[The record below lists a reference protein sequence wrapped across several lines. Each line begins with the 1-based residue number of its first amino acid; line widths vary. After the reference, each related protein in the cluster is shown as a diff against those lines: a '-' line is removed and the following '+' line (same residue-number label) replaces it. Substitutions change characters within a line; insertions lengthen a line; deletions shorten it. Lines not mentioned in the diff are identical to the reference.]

1 MYGIEEDH
9 AEFLKKVRVAIESG
23 KTPEGVAKAV
33 HRVCREACKQ
43 WGMNP
48 KIETFCRQERLGVW
62 KVSWE
67 SGPYQWAIAASL
79 SYDNRAVLCEPYWS
93 FDLECSVP

>member
-9 AEFLKKVRVAIESG
+9 AEFLTKVRIAIESG

-48 KIETFCRQERLGVW
+48 KIETFCRQE
-62 KVSWE
+62 
-67 SGPYQWAIAASL
+67 YQWAIAASL
-79 SYDNRAVLCEPYWS
+79 SHDNRQVLCEPYWS
-93 FDLECSVP
+93 FDLECSIP